1 MDKLSQEQ
9 LHRLVESAIQAPSAD
24 NKHPVQFELK
34 GRSILIHHAR
44 TDWSEQGY
52 KRVLDLLSL
61 GALLENLALAAS
73 QLGLG
78 IIPRLL
84 PDSRQPGLILRI
96 DLDADADADAVTVDP
111 LWHAIS
117 LRHTSR
123 QIWFRGPKLSVSQ
136 RAHLDIASSHPECRL
151 HWLEDPGVRR
161 QSIALMRRAETERF
175 RNPLL
180 HEELFSA
187 IRFDEGWHRTC
198 EEGLPPGALAVE
210 PPLRGL
216 FAQLR
221 HWPVMR
227 LANRLGAH
235 HLLGWRSCDIPCR
248 LAPHLG
254 LLAVKTLDT
263 GSVLATGRT
272 FQRLW
277 LAATS
282 QGLVLQPM
290 PASALYALNG
300 AVKEGIPAMLNQTLR
315 KGWQAIFGDAIPLM
329 LFRMGRAPISAITSG
344 RPPANYFLSRF
355 KPDAK

>member
-1 MDKLSQEQ
+1 MRKLSQEQ
-9 LHRLVESAIQAPSAD
+9 LHFLVESAIQAPSAD

-34 GRSILIHHAR
+34 GESILIHHAR
-44 TDWSEQGY
+44 TDWSEHGY
-52 KRVLDLLSL
+52 KRVLDSLSL

-73 QLGLG
+73 QLGFG
-78 IIPRLL
+78 VNPQLL
-84 PDSRQPGLILRI
+84 PDSTQPGLILRL
-96 DLDADADADAVTVDP
+96 DLQTDAVSADT
-111 LWHAIS
+111 LWQAIP

-123 QIWFRGPKLSVSQ
+123 HLWFRGPKLSTSQ
-136 RAHLDIASSHPECRL
+136 RAHLDLAASSHPECCL
-151 HWLEDPGVRR
+151 HWLDDTVVRR

-175 RNPLL
+175 RNKLL

-187 IRFDEGWHRTC
+187 IRFDVGWHRTC

-221 HWPVMR
+221 HWRVMR
-227 LANRLGAH
+227 LANRVGAH

-254 LLAVKTLDT
+254 LLAVKTPDT
-263 GSVLATGRT
+263 GSVLATGRA

-277 LAATS
+277 LTAAS
-282 QGLVLQPM
+282 QGWGLQPM

-300 AVKEGIPAMLNQTLR
+300 AVKEGIPLRLNQILR
-315 KGWQAIFGDAIPLM
+315 NGWQALLGDDVPLM
-329 LFRMGRAPISAITSG
+329 LFRMGRAPTSAITSG
-344 RPPANYFLSRF
+344 RPPANYFLSRVQ
-355 KPDAK
+355 PDVK